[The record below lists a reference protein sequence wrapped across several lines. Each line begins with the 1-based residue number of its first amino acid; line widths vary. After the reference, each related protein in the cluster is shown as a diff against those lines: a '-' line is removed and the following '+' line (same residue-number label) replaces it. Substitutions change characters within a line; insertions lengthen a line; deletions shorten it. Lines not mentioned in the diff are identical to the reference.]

1 MNFQIPNFLPAIAEI
16 FQASMALLI
25 LLIISFCRHSAR
37 ASRIAFWLSLTT
49 LLAVGAYHFLFFA
62 EIDFAFGQMF
72 FDDPI
77 GDVLKS
83 AASFCVAAVL
93 IYGRRHL
100 QERNLESP
108 EYYIIVLLAALG
120 ICVLIS
126 AGSLVTIY
134 VGLELL
140 SLASYAL
147 VALDRD
153 SVRST
158 EAAMKYFVLGALASG
173 LLLYGMSMVYGATQS
188 LNLVDIAIALNP
200 DNVDAQ
206 VSRTVLLFGLVF
218 LMAGIAFKI
227 GLVPFHM
234 WIPDVYEGAPT
245 PVTLFIASTPKLAA
259 FAMAYRLLAIGMWDL
274 AEHWQRMLLIVGM
287 SSIVLG
293 NLAAIAQT
301 SFKRMLAYSGISH
314 MGFMVLGLASFLQG
328 SQEFAQ
334 RSQEAAYSSALF
346 YVLTYALTAL
356 AAFGILLLFTRNGRE
371 LESIEDF
378 KGLGKTNG
386 WWAGMM
392 AVVMF
397 SMAGIPFF
405 VGFFSKFYILHALL
419 SAGHLWLAVA
429 AVMMSLIG
437 AFYYLRVVKVMFFD
451 APAEACTVAAG
462 FGVRSMLSANVLAIA
477 VIGIYPGLLMDI
489 CFLVVDLSM

>member
-1 MNFQIPNFLPAIAEI
+1 MMNFQIPNFLPAIAEI

-49 LLAVGAYHFLFFA
+49 LLAVGAYHFLYFA

-188 LNLVDIAIALNP
+188 LNLLDIAIALSP
-200 DNVDAQ
+200 DNMDLQ

-314 MGFMVLGLASFLQG
+314 MGFMVLGLASGVLQG
-328 SQEFAQ
+328 SQGF
-334 RSQEAAYSSALF
+334 AYSSALF

-356 AAFGILLLFTRNGRE
+356 AAFGILLLFSRNGRE

-405 VGFFSKFYILHALL
+405 VGFFSKFYILQALM

-429 AVMMSLIG
+429 AVMMSLVG

-451 APAEACTVAAG
+451 ASTEACTVAAG

-477 VIGIYPGLLMDI
+477 VIGIFPGLLMKI
-489 CFLVVDLSM
+489 CSSVVLLSM

>member
-1 MNFQIPNFLPAIAEI
+1 MMNFQIPNFLPAIAEI

-188 LNLVDIAIALNP
+188 LNLMDIARALSP
-200 DNVDAQ
+200 DNMDLQ

-314 MGFMVLGLASFLQG
+314 MGFMALGLASGVLQG
-328 SQEFAQ
+328 SQGF
-334 RSQEAAYSSALF
+334 AYSSALF

-356 AAFGILLLFTRNGRE
+356 AAFGILLLFSRNGRE
-371 LESIEDF
+371 LESIDDF
-378 KGLGKTNG
+378 RGLGKTHG

>member
-16 FQASMALLI
+16 FQAGMALLI
-25 LLIISFCRHSAR
+25 LLIISFCRGSGR
-37 ASRIAFWLSLTT
+37 ASRIAFWLSLVT
-49 LLAVGAYHFLFFA
+49 LVVVGAYHFVFFS

-77 GDVLKS
+77 GDILKS

-100 QERNLESP
+100 QERSLESP
-108 EYYIIVLLAALG
+108 EYYIILLLAALG

-126 AGSLVTIY
+126 AGSLVTVY

-188 LNLVDIAIALNP
+188 LNLMDIARALSP
-200 DNVDAQ
+200 DNLEAPINR
-206 VSRTVLLFGLVF
+206 SVLLFGLVF
-218 LMAGIAFKI
+218 VMAGIAFKI

-287 SSIVLG
+287 ASIVLG

-301 SFKRMLAYSGISH
+301 SLKRMLAYSGISH
-314 MGFMVLGLASFLQG
+314 MGFMVLGMASGVLQG
-328 SQEFAQ
+328 SQGF
-334 RSQEAAYSSALF
+334 AYSSALF

-356 AAFGILLLFTRNGRE
+356 AAFGILLLFSRNGRE
-371 LESIEDF
+371 LESIDDF
-378 KGLGKTNG
+378 KGLAKSSG

-392 AVVMF
+392 AIVMF

-405 VGFFSKFYILHALL
+405 VGFFSKFYVLQALIL
-419 SAGHLWLAVA
+419 AGHLWLAVA

-451 APAEACTVAAG
+451 APAEACTVASG
-462 FGVRSMLSANVLAIA
+462 YGVRSMLSINVLALA
-477 VIGIYPGLLMDI
+477 AIGIFPGLLMKI
-489 CFLVVDLSM
+489 CSFVVHLSM

>member
-16 FQASMALLI
+16 FQAGMALLI
-25 LLIISFCRHSAR
+25 LLIISFCRGSGR
-37 ASRIAFWLSLTT
+37 ASRIAFWLSLLT
-49 LLAVGAYHFLFFA
+49 LVGVGAYHFLFFS

-72 FDDPI
+72 LDDPV
-77 GDVLKS
+77 GDLLKS

-100 QERNLESP
+100 QDRNLESP
-108 EYYIIVLLAALG
+108 EYYIILLLAALG

-134 VGLELL
+134 LGLELL

-173 LLLYGMSMVYGATQS
+173 LLLYGISMVYGATQS
-188 LNLVDIAIALNP
+188 LNLMDIARALSP
-200 DNVDAQ
+200 DNLEAPINR
-206 VSRTVLLFGLVF
+206 SVLLFGLVF
-218 LMAGIAFKI
+218 VMAGIAFKI

-287 SSIVLG
+287 ASIVLG

-301 SFKRMLAYSGISH
+301 SLKRMLAYSGISH
-314 MGFMVLGLASFLQG
+314 MGFMVLGMASGVLQG
-328 SQEFAQ
+328 TQGF
-334 RSQEAAYSSALF
+334 AYSSALF

-356 AAFGILLLFTRNGRE
+356 AAFGILLLFSRNGRE
-371 LESIEDF
+371 LESIDDF
-378 KGLGKTNG
+378 KGLSKTSG
-386 WWAGMM
+386 WWAGLM
-392 AVVMF
+392 AIVMF

-405 VGFFSKFYILHALL
+405 VGFFSKFYVLQALIL
-419 SAGHLWLAVA
+419 AGHLWLAVA
-429 AVMMSLIG
+429 AVMMSLVG

-451 APAEACTVAAG
+451 TPAEPCTVVPG
-462 FGVRSMLSANVLAIA
+462 YGVQSMLSINVLALA
-477 VIGIYPGLLMDI
+477 AIGIFPGMLMKI
-489 CFLVVDLSM
+489 CSFVVHLSM